1 MLRLFRCYA
10 GAALAAALLSG
21 CAAGDDEPDAAA
33 RQTARA
39 TADAQ
44 AAPQPQPAPAPPAQ
58 PQPPAP
64 PPMRLEVNLAERRL
78 YVYRD
83 GEQVA
88 THPVAVG
95 SEEWPT
101 PTGEW
106 TISQVIWNPRW
117 IPPKEEEWAE
127 DEEVS
132 EPGDPE
138 NPLGRAQL
146 VYQAPNSIHG
156 TNEPESLGKAVSH
169 GSIRAANEV
178 VLELARQITQAGG
191 AGKDEAW
198 YRRARENRK
207 ERYEVIVPNP
217 IPIRVVAGDGG
228 GEESGSEAGSSGS

>member
-1 MLRLFRCYA
+1 MLRSFRNLA
-10 GAALAAALLSG
+10 GAALAVALLSG
-21 CAAGDDEPDAAA
+21 CVAGDDEPNEGQ
-33 RQTARA
+33 QTGQVA
-39 TADAQ
+39 ADAQ
-44 AAPQPQPAPAPPAQ
+44 TAPQPQAAPAVPAQ

-83 GEQVA
+83 GQQVA

-106 TISQVIWNPRW
+106 TINQVIWNPRW
-117 IPPKEEEWAE
+117 IPPREEEWAK
-127 DEEVS
+127 DEEEK

-169 GSIRAANEV
+169 GSIRASNEV
-178 VLELARQITQAGG
+178 VLELARQITEAGG
-191 AGKDEAW
+191 AGKDDAW
-198 YRRARENRK
+198 YRQARENRT
-207 ERYEVIVPNP
+207 ERQEVVVPNP
-217 IPIRVVAGDGG
+217 IPIRVVAG
-228 GEESGSEAGSSGS
+228 SGSAQGSGS